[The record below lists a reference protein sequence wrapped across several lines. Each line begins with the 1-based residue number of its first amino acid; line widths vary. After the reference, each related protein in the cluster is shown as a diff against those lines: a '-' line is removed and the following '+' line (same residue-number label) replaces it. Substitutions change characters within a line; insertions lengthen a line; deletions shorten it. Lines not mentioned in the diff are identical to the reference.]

1 VKIFPGISP
10 IIGDTVE
17 EAEAKYQEIV
27 ELVSIDRALA
37 YLGRYFD
44 HHDFTQYDVNAPF
57 PELGDIG
64 ANSFRSTTDYIKRY
78 AKQEGLTLR
87 QVALR
92 EATPKTAFFGTAEQV
107 ADLVQKWFEKEA
119 ADGFIIGVTVPGAL
133 EDFVDKVVPILQAR
147 GLYRKDYE
155 AETLRGNL
163 GLPFK
168 ESRYVTQSV

>member
-1 VKIFPGISP
+1 MATFGRNPEEVKIFPGISP

-44 HHDFTQYDVNAPF
+44 HHDFTQYDVDAPF
-57 PELGDIG
+57 PDLGDIG

-92 EATPKTAFFGTAEQV
+92 EATPKTAF
-107 ADLVQKWFEKEA
+107 
-119 ADGFIIGVTVPGAL
+119 
-133 EDFVDKVVPILQAR
+133 
-147 GLYRKDYE
+147 
-155 AETLRGNL
+155 L
-163 GLPFK
+163 GQLSK
-168 ESRYVTQSV
+168 